1 MKGRLQLPA
10 ALCRHRSGLTG
21 LIILGLFLLLAL
33 FAPHLS
39 PRDPL
44 AMDTDALLQPP
55 GGSAWMGTDPLGR
68 DQWSRILHGSRLA
81 FQVGLVSVGFALVA
95 GTALGV
101 TAGYAG
107 GCADWLLCRV
117 TDVLFS
123 VPEVMLA
130 LAIMAVLGQSTA
142 NVMLAIGIV
151 YTPIFARVARG
162 EILRAKN
169 ALFVTA
175 ARSMGV
181 RTLPIIFRH
190 LLPAAAPALIVQ
202 TTLSFAFAVLAES
215 ALSFLGLG
223 VEPDTPSWGL
233 MLRDGKDWLEQAW
246 WLSVFPGLAITLTV
260 LSFNLFGDALRDV
273 LDPRM
278 KRSGA

>member
-1 MKGRLQLPA
+1 MKRLFHILA

-21 LIILGLFLLLAL
+21 LLILGLFLLLAL
-33 FAPHLS
+33 FAPAIS

-44 AMDTDALLQPP
+44 SMNTDALLQPP
-55 GGSAWMGTDPLGR
+55 GDAGWMGTDPLGR

-81 FQVGLVSVGFALVA
+81 FQVGLVSVGFALFA
-95 GTALGV
+95 GTFLGV
-101 TAGYAG
+101 TAGYVG
-107 GCADWLLCRV
+107 GRIDGLLCRM

-130 LAIMAVLGQSTA
+130 LAIMAVLGQSTT

-162 EILRAKN
+162 EILRSKN

-175 ARSMGV
+175 ARGMGV
-181 RTLPIIFRH
+181 RNLPIIFRH

-223 VEPDTPSWGL
+223 VEPDAPSWGL

-246 WLSVFPGLAITLTV
+246 WLSVFPGLAITFTV

-278 KRSGA
+278 NRSTS

>member
-1 MKGRLQLPA
+1 MKRLLSILT
-10 ALCRHRSGLTG
+10 ALCRHRSGLAG
-21 LIILGLFLLLAL
+21 LLILALFLLLAL
-33 FAPHLS
+33 FAPAIS

-44 AMDTDALLQPP
+44 SMNTESLLQPP
-55 GGSAWMGTDPLGR
+55 GKSGWMGTDPLGR

-81 FQVGLVSVGFALVA
+81 FQVGLVSVGSALFA
-95 GTALGV
+95 GTFLGV
-101 TAGYAG
+101 TAGYLG
-107 GCADWLLCRV
+107 GKIDWLLCRI

-130 LAIMAVLGQSTA
+130 LAIMALLGQSTT

-151 YTPIFARVARG
+151 YTPIFTRVARG
-162 EILRAKN
+162 EILRSKN
-169 ALFVTA
+169 TLFVTA
-175 ARSMGV
+175 ARGMGV
-181 RTLPIIFRH
+181 RNIPIIFRH

-223 VEPDTPSWGL
+223 VEPDAPSWGL

-260 LSFNLFGDALRDV
+260 LSFNLFGDALRDI

-278 KRSGA
+278 QRSSS